1 MQFKCVNTSETKK
14 ILLCFSH
21 QEMTAWPGCQ
31 RFNIIIGNVST
42 IPDEHILING
52 YDTTT
57 ACQQGKVELVAVY
70 IKSMSEHSILL
81 DTVNFWTQ

>member
-42 IPDEHILING
+42 IPDEHILINDSRRKPVLENMKW
-52 YDTTT
+52 YDLTMKT
-57 ACQQGKVELVAVY
+57 
-70 IKSMSEHSILL
+70 
-81 DTVNFWTQ
+81 